1 MNFYTGL
8 EKDVSEEIRDWSLH
22 ALEKPNSAYNNFPAC
37 PFASTAWK
45 NNKVGTVFKYDA
57 SFQPLYSIIS
67 AYDDQFELVILVDLD
82 YELDEEKFHVHLENL
97 NEAISDGIFIDK
109 DMYLMG
115 FHPETESNEL
125 LDNATFETKVDTLYA
140 MIFIQ
145 RLSLL
150 CKSSEKLMSKGY
162 YNRESGNY
170 DIDGI
175 LTKRNEFYRRMKKDG
190 TNNIAK
196 KGFGYG
202 KESLTRKV
210 SG

>member
-22 ALEKPNSAYNNFPAC
+22 TLEKPNSAYNNFPAC
-37 PFASTAWK
+37 PFAATAWK

-67 AYDDQFELVILVDLD
+67 AYDDQLELVILIDLD

-150 CKSSEKLMSKGY
+150 CKSSEKLLSKGY